1 MANFRIMKAAVL
13 SVKQLMKV
21 TTAHMFRGSKQLD
34 IYTRT
39 ETARDE
45 NKSRAEINKLRW
57 FTLSALSMTSK
68 LSWMSWW
75 PKGSPV
81 AEATWF
87 KGTWW
92 ADGEDNYH
100 LGGRSGI
107 NFQVEQIWLIASR
120 EQVFDLVRCIP
131 PGPSNEIRRPSTWPV
146 DRLPV
151 FFVALCRIS
160 VCDSRRVRTTGQ
172 EFRSHQ

>member
-68 LSWMSWW
+68 LS
-75 PKGSPV
+75 
-81 AEATWF
+81 
-87 KGTWW
+87 
-92 ADGEDNYH
+92 
-100 LGGRSGI
+100 
-107 NFQVEQIWLIASR
+107 
-120 EQVFDLVRCIP
+120 
-131 PGPSNEIRRPSTWPV
+131 
-146 DRLPV
+146 
-151 FFVALCRIS
+151 
-160 VCDSRRVRTTGQ
+160 
-172 EFRSHQ
+172 